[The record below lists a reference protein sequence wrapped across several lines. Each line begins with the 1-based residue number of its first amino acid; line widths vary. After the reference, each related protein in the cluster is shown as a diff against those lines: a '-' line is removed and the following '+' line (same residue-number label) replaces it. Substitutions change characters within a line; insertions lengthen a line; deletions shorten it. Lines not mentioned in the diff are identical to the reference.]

1 MKQAGARTWRR
12 AAAACGLLL
21 AWAGLAHAQAPAA
34 PDPRES
40 RTVLRPTAQ
49 PVAQRTVPFTAA
61 EGASAR
67 LDLYYDAAVAGPR
80 PTLVLVSG
88 TEDPRDWGGYRDF
101 GKLAAQRGFAAVI
114 PTKRFPRGADGA
126 RLGSADT
133 RALLD
138 AIATLAPEVIDR
150 ERLCIWAFSA
160 GGSTL
165 SAVYAKG
172 APQVA
177 CVIGYYPALSLR
189 PVGAKD
195 PQWLS
200 RYSPAEVLAAHDSG
214 PTPPTLLVRAGRDS
228 AAINEGIAL
237 FASSALQRNLPLT
250 LVNLPEARHAFDWFD
265 DQPWARE
272 TIEASFDY
280 ARHWTRK
287 ADDTSK

>member
-1 MKQAGARTWRR
+1 MKRMRARPWSL
-12 AAAACGLLL
+12 AVAACGLLL
-21 AWAGLAHAQAPAA
+21 AWVSLASAQAPGA
-34 PDPRES
+34 PDPRDS

-49 PVAQRTVPFTAA
+49 PVVRRTLPFTAA
-61 EGASAR
+61 EGASAQ

-126 RLGSADT
+126 RQGRDDT

-138 AIATLAPEVIDR
+138 VIAKLAPEVIDHD
-150 ERLCIWAFSA
+150 RLCIWAFSA

-172 APQVA
+172 APHIA
-177 CVIGYYPALSLR
+177 CVIGYYPVLSLR
-189 PVGAKD
+189 PLGAKD

-200 RYSPAEVLAAHDSG
+200 QYSPAEVLAAHDSG
-214 PTPPTLLVRAGRDS
+214 PTPPTLLVRAGRDG
-228 AAINEGIAL
+228 AGINEGIEL

-250 LVNLPEARHAFDWFD
+250 LINLPDARHAFDWFD
-265 DQPWARE
+265 DQPWSRE

-280 ARHWTRK
+280 ARRWTRK
-287 ADDTSK
+287 ADDGSK